1 MVVRIM
7 SSFTTTQ
14 NFLTK
19 SNLLIFED
27 TVYEQQLQIQINT
40 WVSNV
45 SSQWVPCQG
54 KHESQGVSDE
64 LRDDGCGAGG

>member
-1 MVVRIM
+1 M

-27 TVYEQQLQIQINT
+27 TVYEEQLQIQINT
-40 WVSNV
+40 
-45 SSQWVPCQG
+45 
-54 KHESQGVSDE
+54 
-64 LRDDGCGAGG
+64 